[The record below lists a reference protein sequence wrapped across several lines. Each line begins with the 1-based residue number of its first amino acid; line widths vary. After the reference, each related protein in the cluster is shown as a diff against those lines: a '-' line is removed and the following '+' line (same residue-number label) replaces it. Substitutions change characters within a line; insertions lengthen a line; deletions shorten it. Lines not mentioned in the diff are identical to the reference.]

1 MTQQTVQRRVERL
14 IRSDIRAL
22 SAYNVPPA
30 TGMVKLDAMENPYVW
45 PEAVKQAWL
54 EKLSQV
60 EINRYPEPQAQAVK
74 EGLRKV
80 MGIDPEFDVLLGNGS
95 DEIIQMLAMAIAAE
109 GQCVLAPEPSFVM
122 YRMIAT
128 FCRID
133 YVGVALDSRFDLD
146 LAAMLAVID
155 ARQPA
160 LIFLSQPNNPTGNLF
175 SVEKIRRIAEASTGL
190 VVVDEAYTAFTD
202 TDSLHLLND
211 YDNVLIMRTLSKVGL
226 AGLRLGLLVGRPE
239 WLAELEKVRLPYNI
253 NLLTQASAVFALENF
268 EVLQQQ
274 TQQLRG
280 DRALLLEAL
289 QAMPG
294 LQVWPSEANFLLVKV
309 TDKPV
314 VEIHD
319 GLKQAGVLVKKL
331 DGAHPSLSG
340 CLRINVSSPQENG
353 LLLAAL
359 GSLLS

>member
-1 MTQQTVQRRVERL
+1 MTKQTVQHRVERL
-14 IRSDIRAL
+14 IRPEIRAL

-30 TGMVKLDAMENPYVW
+30 TGMVKLDAMENPYSW
-45 PEAVKQAWL
+45 PDAVKQAWL
-54 EKLSQV
+54 DKLAQV

-74 EGLRKV
+74 DGLRRV
-80 MGIDPEFDVLLGNGS
+80 MGIDAEFELLLGNGS
-95 DEIIQMLAMAIAAE
+95 DEIIQILAMAIAGE
-109 GQCVLAPEPSFVM
+109 GSCVLAPEPSFVM

-133 YVGVALDSRFDLD
+133 YVGVPLDSRFDLD

-239 WLAELEKVRLPYNI
+239 WLAELEKLRLPYNI
-253 NLLTQASAVFALENF
+253 NVLTQASAVFALDNF
-268 EVLQQQ
+268 ELLQQQ
-274 TQQLRG
+274 TQRLRA
-280 DRALLLEAL
+280 DRAELLLAL
-289 QAMPG
+289 QALPG
-294 LQVWPSEANFLLVKV
+294 LQVWPSEANFLLVRIIE
-309 TDKPV
+309 KPV
-314 VEIHD
+314 IEVHE

-331 DGAHPSLSG
+331 DGAHPSLAG
-340 CLRINVSSPQENG
+340 CLRVNISTPPENA
-353 LLLAAL
+353 LLLDVL
-359 GSLLS
+359 QPLLA